1 MKRDITLKGEQTK
14 HFPKTERQRE
24 GICVWSVWPVW
35 GLAWRGGTLFSGN
48 SSETERETE
57 RREKFFFIPLSSSS
71 NLHASA
77 SPLLPHP
84 LPTTPIIFSTLLHY
98 FHYFHFHAI
107 SRFCVVFLIY
117 AFKITP
123 PRLSFLFF
131 FFVFVPFWSDKEG
144 SRKKKKKKAR
154 NGCFLR
160 IHSAFQD
167 PEKALSSLEGP
178 KCMQFLLLNFP

>member
-1 MKRDITLKGEQTK
+1 MVCVCDLCGPFGGWLGGVVRSSLEIHQKQRDTEKGE
-14 HFPKTERQRE
+14 
-24 GICVWSVWPVW
+24 I
-35 GLAWRGGTLFSGN
+35 
-48 SSETERETE
+48 
-57 RREKFFFIPLSSSS
+57 FFIPLSSSS

-131 FFVFVPFWSDKEG
+131 LFRFCPFLIGQRGIRE
-144 SRKKKKKKAR
+144 KKKKKAR

-178 KCMQFLLLNFP
+178 KCMQFLLLNFPWSFFFFNFLPRFYSTPLSVFLY